1 MLPCKAAANCVDND
15 SDSHGSVTL
24 SIGSRRGRIPLGE
37 RTAAEGSTTTA
48 PFGAVVS
55 KCALREKEKRPG
67 FPERP
72 NLPYRFEYFA

>member
-24 SIGSRRGRIPLGE
+24 SIGSRRSRVHLVE
-37 RTAAEGSTTTA
+37 RTAAEGSTTA
-48 PFGAVVS
+48 ASFGAVVS
-55 KCALREKEKRPG
+55 KCALGEKEKRPG

>member
-1 MLPCKAAANCVDND
+1 MPIAAAKLPVDND
-15 SDSHGSVTL
+15 SASHGSVAL
-24 SIGSRRGRIPLGE
+24 SIGSRRSRIHLVE
-37 RTAAEGSTTTA
+37 RTAAEGSTTAA

-72 NLPYRFEYFA
+72 NLPYRFENFA

>member
-1 MLPCKAAANCVDND
+1 MLPYIASANCVDND
-15 SDSHGSVTL
+15 SASHGSVAL
-24 SIGSRRGRIPLGE
+24 SIGSRRSRIHLVE

>member
-15 SDSHGSVTL
+15 SASHGSVAL
-24 SIGSRRGRIPLGE
+24 SIGSRRSRIHLVE
-37 RTAAEGSTTTA
+37 RTAAEGSTTAA

-55 KCALREKEKRPG
+55 KCALREKKRPG
-67 FPERP
+67 FLERS